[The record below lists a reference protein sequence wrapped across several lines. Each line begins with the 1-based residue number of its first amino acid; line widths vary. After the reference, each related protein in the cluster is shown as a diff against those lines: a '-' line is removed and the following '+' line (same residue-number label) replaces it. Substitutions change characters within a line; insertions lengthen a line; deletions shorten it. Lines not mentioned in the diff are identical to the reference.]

1 MGNGG
6 KPCRNVQ
13 VYFQL
18 HSGQKCEP
26 TVQILAISASYL
38 RPERSNWDNLCSSL
52 FSTAQWAK
60 MWAYHKFVSYLRQ
73 ERSKCDILKAQNHL
87 LDVTN
92 VVKPWGRV
100 QVYFKLDIGQECEP
114 YGVKMIL
121 ISDFVVLG
129 GREIFSV
136 YLTVCMLQTS

>member
-1 MGNGG
+1 MGNVG
-6 KPCRNVQ
+6 KPWRSVQ

-26 TVQILAISASYL
+26 KRQFVSYL
-38 RPERSNWDNLCSSL
+38 RPERS
-52 FSTAQWAK
+52 
-60 MWAYHKFVSYLRQ
+60 
-73 ERSKCDILKAQNHL
+73 KCDTLKAQNHL
-87 LDVTN
+87 LDVTH

-100 QVYFKLDIGQECEP
+100 QVYFQLDIGQECEP

-121 ISDFVVLG
+121 ISDFVALC

-136 YLTVCMLQTS
+136 DLTVCMLQTS